1 MKPIYLACFI
11 GLAGLVPAIS
21 HAAAPNAMGR
31 HPMSAQQMTAMKAK
45 LTQAENLVA
54 QINRS
59 YHTQFAVGP
68 KDAMMAMHHMAMANM
83 EMAKAMMEMQ
93 ESWTASPSPMTF
105 PTPKGQ

>member
-11 GLAGLVPAIS
+11 GLASLTPMIGY
-21 HAAAPNAMGR
+21 AAPPNAMGPN
-31 HPMSAQQMTAMKAK
+31 HMSAQQMTAMKAK

-54 QINRS
+54 EINRS

-68 KDAMMAMHHMAMANM
+68 KEAMMAMHHMAMANM

-93 ESWTASPSPMTF
+93 ASWTASPSPMTF